1 VAAERLAGGSVDLV
15 VEVAAMNYRP
25 ITDVWLLART
35 KLVAAVMVVA
45 GFSNRVRV
53 YSVFERGTV

>member
-1 VAAERLAGGSVDLV
+1 VDLV